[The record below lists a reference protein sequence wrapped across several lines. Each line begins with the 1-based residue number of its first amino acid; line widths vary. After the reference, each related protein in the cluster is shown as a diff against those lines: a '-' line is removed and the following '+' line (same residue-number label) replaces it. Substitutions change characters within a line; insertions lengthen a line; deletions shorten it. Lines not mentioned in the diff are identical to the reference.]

1 LSQNRSGAE
10 VTIPSYIHDLD
21 DKLAIWY
28 QATNDGSGWK
38 IEKKER
44 PTVGDYLHSEFRR
57 RITIKSEAM
66 EAQICN
72 ILTEYDAKGQTAVCR
87 LDRGGVTLDGWRQ
100 RTINSPVTAA
110 PRTRAAA
117 RPPATAS

>member
-1 LSQNRSGAE
+1 MSQNRPGAE

-21 DKLAIWY
+21 DKLATWY

-38 IEKKER
+38 VEKKER
-44 PTVGDYLHSEFRR
+44 PTVGDYLHSEFRK
-57 RITIKSEAM
+57 RITSMSEAV

-110 PRTRAAA
+110 PRARAAA
-117 RPPATAS
+117 PPRATAS

>member
-1 LSQNRSGAE
+1 LSQDRPGAE
-10 VTIPSYIHDLD
+10 GPIPSYIHDLD

-38 IEKKER
+38 IEKRER
-44 PTVGDYLHSEFRR
+44 PTVGDYLHSEFRK
-57 RITIKSEAM
+57 RITSKSEAV
-66 EAQICN
+66 EAQICT
-72 ILTEYDAKGQTAVCR
+72 ILAEYDTKGQTAVCR

-100 RTINSPVTAA
+100 RTIDSPVTAS
-110 PRTRAAA
+110 PRARAAP